1 MTNNSRE
8 TIPKNKSTKI
18 IGIQFSI
25 LSPDEI
31 RKGSVAEITSR
42 DTYINNKPVIGG
54 LFDPRMGVLEPGL
67 ICPTDGLDYMETPG
81 YFGHIEMARPVFYIQ
96 YLTTII
102 KILKAV
108 CIKCSKLKISK
119 ENYKQT
125 LKMNSEDRW
134 IYLSKIAAAI
144 TRCGEDTED
153 GCGCLQPKRIKKEG
167 LATLFAE
174 WENVNGLNEDDLDK
188 LNMKLTPEIVL
199 KIFRRISDDD
209 VNFMGFSPVFSR
221 PDWMICQVLA
231 VPPPA
236 VRPSIKMDGQQRSED
251 DISHI
256 LVNIIKANKT
266 LQEKIQENANANIID
281 DWHTVL
287 QYYVA
292 TQVDNKIPGVASVA
306 QRSGRPLK
314 SIKERLN
321 GKTGRV
327 RGNLMGKRVDFSA
340 RSVITP
346 DPNLSIRELGIPK
359 KVAKNITKPVTVN
372 SQNKNFLLTLV
383 RNGPDEYPGAKIL
396 EKKNGE
402 QVTLRYADRDN
413 IILENGDIVHR
424 HMMNGDGVLF
434 NRQPTLHRMS
444 MMCHIAVIMEK
455 GDTFRM
461 NVADTKPYNADFDG
475 DEMNLH
481 MPQDEESEAELKN
494 LAAVP
499 FQLISPANNSSIV
512 GIFQDSLL
520 GAVYDLLERI
530 LNLINETAMNLL
542 MSFNKVDTSALRKKK
557 EITNFDILSQIITS
571 YYNIN
576 SIING

>member
-1 MTNNSRE
+1 MATKSKE
-8 TIPKNKSTKI
+8 TIPKKKSSKI

-54 LFDPRMGVLEPGL
+54 LFDPIMGVLEPGL
-67 ICPTDGLDYMETPG
+67 ICPTDGLDYMQTPG

-96 YLTTII
+96 YLTTIM
-102 KILKAV
+102 KILKSV

-119 ENYKQT
+119 ENYKQA
-125 LKMNSEDRW
+125 LKMSAEDRW
-134 IYLSKIAAAI
+134 VYLSKIAANI

-174 WENVNGLNEDDLDK
+174 WDNVNGLNDDDKDK
-188 LNMKLTPEIVL
+188 LSMKLTPEIVL

-266 LQEKIQENANANIID
+266 LQEKIQEEANANIID

-372 SQNKNFLLTLV
+372 NLNKKFLATLV
-383 RNGPDEYPGAKIL
+383 VNGPDEYPGAKIL
-396 EKKNGE
+396 EKENGE
-402 QVTLRYADRDN
+402 QITLRYADREN
-413 IILENGDIVHR
+413 VAAQLQNGDIVHR
-424 HMMNGDGVLF
+424 HMMNGDGILF

-499 FQLISPANNSSIV
+499 FQIVSPANNSSIV

-520 GAVYDLLERI
+520 GAYRFTRPDIKFNQLE
-530 LNLINETAMNLL
+530 AMNLL
-542 MSFNKVDTSALRKKK
+542 MSFNKIDIKPIKNNK
-557 EITNFDILSQIITS
+557 EITNFDILSQILPPITMKF
-571 YYNIN
+571 
-576 SIING
+576 

>member
-1 MTNNSRE
+1 MANKFRE
-8 TIPKNKSTKI
+8 TIPKKKSTKI

-81 YFGHIEMARPVFYIQ
+81 YFGHIELARPVFYIQ

-102 KILKAV
+102 KILRCV

-119 ENYKQT
+119 ENYKQA
-125 LKMNSEDRW
+125 LKLTGDDRW
-134 IYLSKIAAAI
+134 NYVFKLASVVG
-144 TRCGEDTED
+144 RCGEDSED
-153 GCGCLQPKRIKKEG
+153 GCGCLQPKKIRKEG

-174 WENVNGLNEDDLDK
+174 WDNIDGLTDDDKEK

-199 KIFRRISDDD
+199 KILRRISDDD

-221 PDWMICQVLA
+221 PDWMVCQVLA

-266 LQEKIQENANANIID
+266 LQEKIQENANSNIID

-287 QYYVA
+287 QYYIA
-292 TQVDNKIPGVASVA
+292 TQVDNNIPGVASVA

-321 GKTGRV
+321 GKGGRV

-346 DPNLSIRELGIPK
+346 DPNLSIRELGIPL

-372 SQNKNFLLTLV
+372 AMNKQFLLKLV

-402 QVTLRYADRDN
+402 QITLRYADRES
-413 IILENGDIVHR
+413 IQLEYGDIVHR
-424 HMMNGDGVLF
+424 HMMDGDGILF

-444 MMCHIAVIMEK
+444 MMCHIAVIMYK

-461 NVADTKPYNADFDG
+461 NVADR
-475 DEMNLH
+475 LC
-481 MPQDEESEAELKN
+481 
-494 LAAVP
+494 
-499 FQLISPANNSSIV
+499 V
-512 GIFQDSLL
+512 GNR
-520 GAVYDLLERI
+520 GR
-530 LNLINETAMNLL
+530 
-542 MSFNKVDTSALRKKK
+542 
-557 EITNFDILSQIITS
+557 
-571 YYNIN
+571 
-576 SIING
+576 